1 MNATLGP
8 IANAKKIVPNE
19 KMKTLIITLFFVS
32 NLFAADVNKGKSFK
46 ETVNQ
51 GADNIDRETRK
62 VIKKGKQVWNDKV
75 INAPSK
81 SSK

>member
-1 MNATLGP
+1 MN
-8 IANAKKIVPNE
+8 IF
-19 KMKTLIITLFFVS
+19 IICLFSTSF
-32 NLFAADVNKGKSFK
+32 LFASEVKKEKTFK
-46 ETVNQ
+46 QTVNQ

-62 VIKKGKQVWNDKV
+62 VIKKGKEVWNDKV